1 MAVNCKQDDLSQSK
15 TCLPIAAVARTG
27 GAVLFPA
34 TATRVRA
41 YRLPGVREVNP
52 DWGAALPITLVLSLS
67 PLLRERGQDTR
78 TPGAPG

>member
-1 MAVNCKQDDLSQSK
+1 M
-15 TCLPIAAVARTG
+15 ARTG

-52 DWGAALPITLVLSLS
+52 DWGAALPITLVLWLS
-67 PLLRERGQDTR
+67 PLLLSLRERSYQSTCPRERGQDTC